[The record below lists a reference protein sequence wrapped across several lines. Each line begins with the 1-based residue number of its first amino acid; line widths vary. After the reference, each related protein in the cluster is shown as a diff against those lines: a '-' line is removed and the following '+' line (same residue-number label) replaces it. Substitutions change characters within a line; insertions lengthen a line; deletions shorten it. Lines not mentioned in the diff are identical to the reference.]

1 MRRLL
6 LAIVGSLAVIARAS
20 AAEPDLSC
28 PPGAR
33 LWKHDSEAR
42 CETPN
47 GVSEGPVFGRY
58 TDGTL
63 RYFGTTRHGKT
74 HGAWTN
80 WNENGTVSIEAN
92 YEDGEL
98 VGAFR
103 RFDANGVLQSEGNH
117 DRAGRMDGLWKRYWP
132 NGRIRTQWTM
142 AHGQQHGPVTTWYES
157 GARKSEGQR
166 TDGRPDGA
174 WIYFAEDG
182 SVTNRCRYE
191 QGHVVEGECGNPGA
205 E

>member
-1 MRRLL
+1 VRRLL
-6 LAIVGSLAVIARAS
+6 LAIVGSLAVIARVS

-28 PPGAR
+28 PPGTT
-33 LWKHDSEAR
+33 LWKHGREAH
-42 CETPN
+42 CETPS

-58 TDGTL
+58 TNGTL

-80 WNENGTVSIEAN
+80 WNGNGTVSIEAN
-92 YEDGEL
+92 FEDGEL

-103 RFDANGVLQSEGNH
+103 RFDAHGVLQSEGNH
-117 DRAGRMDGLWKRYWP
+117 DRAGQMDGPWKGYWP

-142 AHGQQHGPVTTWYES
+142 AHGQQHGPVATWYES

-174 WIYFAEDG
+174 WVYFAKDG

-191 QGHVVEGECGNPGA
+191 QGQVVEGECAKPTA